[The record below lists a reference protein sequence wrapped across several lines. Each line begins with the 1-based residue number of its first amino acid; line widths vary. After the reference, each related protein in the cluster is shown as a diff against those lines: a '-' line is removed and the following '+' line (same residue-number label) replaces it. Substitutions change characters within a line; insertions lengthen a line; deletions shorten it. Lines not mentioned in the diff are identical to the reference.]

1 MMKMFLKQKTNK
13 EIVKQQNKKLL
24 SKKKKAAQKE
34 KNANALNAH
43 ISFESISNGIIHMK
57 SKGKPIMCGVLAIT
71 GMDIY
76 NLKEYERNAVFDN
89 MARATMSLRANH
101 KYIFTALFH
110 KTKKHLKKIPNQNKK
125 KINFLHFFFICNFLF

>member
-1 MMKMFLKQKTNK
+1 MKMFLKQKTNK

-24 SKKKKAAQKE
+24 FKKKKTAQKE

-43 ISFESISNGIIHMK
+43 ISFESISNGIIRMK

-101 KYIFTALFH
+101 KYIFTAACPYLQ
-110 KTKKHLKKIPNQNKK
+110 NQKNFIKYKAKQSINKS
-125 KINFLHFFFICNFLF
+125 FRQL

>member
-57 SKGKPIMCGVLAIT
+57 SKRQTYYVRRT
-71 GMDIY
+71 GY
-76 NLKEYERNAVFDN
+76 HRHGYLQSERV
-89 MARATMSLRANH
+89 R
-101 KYIFTALFH
+101 
-110 KTKKHLKKIPNQNKK
+110 TKCR
-125 KINFLHFFFICNFLF
+125 F